1 MVKRL
6 INVGDKFGT
15 WEIIGLEENNK
26 KYNYNYMC
34 KCECGNVRMI
44 RKDKLVNF
52 TYPKCDKC
60 LSNGTIDRKWD
71 LIKSRWNTTINGVLV
86 YSGLELKKHYT
97 WNCPE
102 GHIYKDSIFMLEE
115 QCPKC
120 RELQLGKVKVE
131 RNKLWFN
138 QTIDYLENVCDKV
151 WKDDFQIKIDEDAM
165 VIWLEVNGFII
176 VMIPNVHK
184 SYNEVVHKN
193 KSNYYQ
199 LLANIKGYKQSAID
213 DSREHIFTD
222 LNLNKK
228 DLEKIKSILGIVN
241 SK

>member
-6 INVGDKFGT
+6 VNIGDKFGT
-15 WEIIGLEENNK
+15 WEIIGLEENDK

-44 RKDKLVNF
+44 RKDKLVSL
-52 TYPKCDKC
+52 TYPKCNKC

-71 LIKSRWNTTINGVLV
+71 LIKSRWNPTINGVLV
-86 YSGLELKKHYT
+86 HSNLELKKHYA

-102 GHIYKDSIFMLEE
+102 GHLYMDSIFMLEE

-120 RELQLGKVKVE
+120 RELRMGKMKME
-131 RNKLWFN
+131 RNKSWFN
-138 QTIDYLENVCDKV
+138 ETVDYLENVCTRV
-151 WKDDFQIKIDEDAM
+151 WQDDFEIKIDEDAM
-165 VIWLEVNGFII
+165 VIWLEVNGFIV
-176 VMIPNVHK
+176 VMTPKVHK
-184 SYNEVVHKN
+184 SYNEVLHGT
-193 KSNYYQ
+193 KSDYYQ
-199 LLANIKGYKQSAID
+199 LLANIRGYKQSAID
-213 DSREHIFTD
+213 DSREHIFID
-222 LNLNKK
+222 LNLAQK